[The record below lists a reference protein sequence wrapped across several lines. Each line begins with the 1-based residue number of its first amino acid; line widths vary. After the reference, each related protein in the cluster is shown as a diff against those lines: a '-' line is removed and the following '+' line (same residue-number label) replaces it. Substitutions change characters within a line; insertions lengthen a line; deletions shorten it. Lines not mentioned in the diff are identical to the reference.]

1 MVVDD
6 ADSDSEGD
14 SDANGVADGVG
25 DEDGDDIVMVQEP
38 ILLSIVTPSA
48 VAEKAPPANTVEP
61 ETTRSLTCVAALRP
75 APRGDHAAPFH
86 EQM

>member
-14 SDANGVADGVG
+14 SDADSVADGVG
-25 DEDGDDIVMVQEP
+25 DEVGDDMVQKP
-38 ILLSIVTPSA
+38 TLFSIVAPSA
-48 VAEKAPPANTVEP
+48 VAEKAPPAKTVEP